1 MKKMLLTICA
11 AFTAGVAQAT
21 GFIER
26 FALAE
31 DRGVILQELLPGSDD
46 AFYYKALHELNQ
58 GDFVGFKATMEGW
71 KRERQSQ
78 GWPAARARE
87 LLNREA
93 LLRYPAAPQESLKYI
108 TELLGLRFDHSRKDA
123 SRVVDLP
130 SEFDNKLVARAGL
143 LARSLKERPAD
154 LSLLE
159 PAGHH
164 LLQDAPLGEAQQ
176 LDLLKRLTRP
186 DFKGLVALI
195 AADLQRRDGAQFGA
209 LEIHSKLTLA
219 QLEELADIRGELWR
233 SERFVE
239 TYLTRLLPPDEVDL
253 ERELDQRDAYYARLW
268 GALQNLIQDFN
279 SRKANLLCNWI
290 RNDLKRGEFNKERL
304 LEYVKY
310 PRAAPYAPRVE
321 GAQRAYALDFNQQY
335 NSRWLPPIGN
345 EEPLVRGCLLRVFAE
360 APDYKEFAPYFKEEY
375 LRALFAEAKIT
386 AGAGTPEQWIPWLS
400 RSQYDAIKRRVD
412 IEFADENPVVAGRD
426 APVVLSAYVKN
437 VKSLIVKVYEIN
449 TENCFRESGVPIDL
463 SMDLDGLTPTHEKV
477 FQYSEADAIRVR
489 REYQFPE
496 LQGRGVYII
505 ELIGNGRSSRALV
518 QKGHLKV
525 VPAITAGGHAFTVFD
540 EDGQPVKECIGWFN
554 GAPFAAAQDGR
565 IYIPF
570 ASVKDEPIVPLEPRA
585 ASSSTASGPG
595 EKYLVVS
602 AGNFSSL
609 IRFNHS
615 SESYTLEGG
624 FYVDREA
631 LIAGELCEVVVRP
644 RLALNGQSVALS
656 LLKKTKLT
664 LTSSDLDGVESKSV
678 VQVPAFSEDADFVH
692 QFRVPARCVRISFTL
707 DGRVEN
713 MALNKEQELAASANF
728 DFNAS
733 ERGTDVRHL
742 FLVRHSKGYT
752 LEVRGKN
759 GEAAADV
766 PVQLAFKH
774 RLFTREINA
783 SLKSD
788 KAGLIQLGELQEIE
802 RLRGTWDGVGARQ
815 CTWNLEQ
822 SGCAYPQ
829 ELHGA
834 VNETLELAVPQTL
847 NVAEDLALLELR
859 GGAYVQEW
867 RAALT
872 CEDGMV
878 KIKGLPAGDYELNLI
893 GLGRKI
899 PVRVTEAKADGRDL
913 ISQRRVLERTK
924 LKPLTIAAVSSTAT
938 ELRVQLA
945 NVSKYARVHLVA
957 ARYTPEFSLA
967 DHLSVAGGHALL
979 AQSWRYPGCHYKS
992 GRDIG
997 DEYRYILERQQ
1008 ARKYPGNMLQ
1018 RPGLLVAPWSTQ
1030 TSEADKESLAVGEPF
1045 GSAADAKSAPA
1056 MLRALG
1062 GRAKRSGA
1070 APADAIGACNFLKE
1084 SAVTLYNLKPDAEGV
1099 LTVPLAALKGKPHLR
1114 IAAVDPESLVVREFA
1129 LAGGA
1134 VATRD
1139 LRLAESLPAGVG
1151 YSEKQRATVLAAGGR
1166 LEIKDLGSAR
1176 FEIYDT
1182 VGKLYNLFDAISNDP
1197 ELKKFDF
1204 VANWPALEPKLKREL
1219 YSKYACHE
1227 LNLFLYFKDQPFFES
1242 VIKPLVAAKKDKRF
1256 VDHWLIGA
1264 DLGQYQSGYGY
1275 SRLNAAERALLAQ
1288 RVAGRKAAI
1297 AREIREQVELLP
1309 ADQER
1314 INRLFDTA
1322 LQGRALDA
1330 GQGVEGYAEE
1340 QINALADGVRA
1351 MAATADKQE
1360 EAAFTGRR
1368 LAGRMRQSNVTVEA
1382 ERAAP
1387 AASGAVLAEEV
1398 SERKAGERDTSA
1410 GDPFAAGLETRGTAR
1425 QLYQRLESTKEW
1437 AENNY
1442 YELPIESQG
1451 PELISANV
1459 FWQEY
1464 AAHRGERGFVSG
1476 QAAEA
1481 ANSLAE
1487 MMLALAVM
1495 DLPFEAAAHLESR
1508 EGGSYKLQAAS
1519 ALVVYHREVLESERA
1534 VEGQALVAQ
1543 RFFRSDDRYRYEGNE
1558 RFDKTVTDEFLKRVV
1573 YGAQVV
1579 LTNPTG
1585 GRLKLRVLLQIPQGA
1600 LPVLGGFYTKGFYVT
1615 LEPYATHMQE
1625 FFFYFPESGKYPHY
1639 PVTLSSDEQVI
1650 GEAAALAFNVVDLLS
1665 SADKE
1670 SWGWISQ
1677 NGSNAEVAEYLK
1689 RHNLYRIDLA
1699 EIAWRMKD
1707 KLYFQEVL
1715 SLLSERLVYDGTL
1728 WSYSLQH
1735 NVPERIAE
1743 YLARGA
1749 FATQCGLS
1757 IDSVLLKIDP
1767 VERNFYQHLE
1777 YAPLVNP
1784 RAHKVGQEHK
1794 ILNQRFRANYER
1806 YMQVLACQPALSE
1819 ADKLAVAWAM
1829 TLQDRIAEAL
1839 QWFGRVERKGI
1850 AEQIQYDYL
1859 DAWLAFYRNDLNQA
1873 QALAE
1878 RYADIGVE
1886 LWRNRFEL
1894 VAAQIKEIKG
1904 EAGLTAV
1911 DRRDRDQAQAALAA
1925 TEPTLEMKVEG
1936 GVVQVKGAN
1945 IKSCVL
1951 NFYPMDIELLFSR
1964 SPFVKADGSQF
1975 ANIRPL
1981 LSVPVEIRS
1990 AKESVEVRV
1999 PESLAARNV
2008 MVEAVT
2014 AGVRRHQ
2021 VYYASTLDVQLVER
2035 YGQLVVRHAGA
2046 GLPVP
2051 AVYVKVYARTG
2062 AGKVIFFKDGYTDL
2076 RGRFDYVSLNGN
2088 EIEGVEMLAVLV
2100 LSDELGAVVREV
2112 SPPAVVR

>member
-1 MKKMLLTICA
+1 MKKMILMICA
-11 AFTAGVAQAT
+11 AFTAGVVQAT
-21 GFIER
+21 SFIER

-46 AFYYKALHELNQ
+46 AFYYKALHELNR
-58 GDFVGFKATMEGW
+58 GDFTAFKKTMEAW
-71 KRERQSQ
+71 KGERQSQ
-78 GWPAARARE
+78 GWPDIRARE

-108 TELLGLRFDHSRKDA
+108 TALLGLRFDHSRKDA
-123 SRVVDLP
+123 SRVVNLP
-130 SEFDNKLVARAGL
+130 SEFDNRQVSRKVL
-143 LARSLKERPAD
+143 LAQVLEERLDD
-154 LSLLE
+154 LRLLE
-159 PAGHH
+159 PAGFH
-164 LLQDAPLGEAQQ
+164 LLQGTPMREAQQ
-176 LDLLKRLTRP
+176 LDLLKRLIRP
-186 DFKGLVALI
+186 DFKGLVGLI
-195 AADLQRRDGAQFGA
+195 AADLQRREGAQFGA

-219 QLEELADIRGELWR
+219 QLEELAGIRGELWR
-233 SERFVE
+233 SECFVE
-239 TYLTRLLPPDEVDL
+239 TYLARLLPQDEVDL

-304 LEYVKY
+304 MEYVKY

-335 NSRWLPPIGN
+335 NARWLPPIGN
-345 EEPLVRGCLLRVFAE
+345 EEPLVRKCLLRVFAE

-375 LRALFAEAKIT
+375 LRAIFAEAKIT

-463 SMDLDGLTPTHEKV
+463 SMDLNGLTPTHEKLY
-477 FQYSEADAIRVR
+477 QYSEADAIRVR

-525 VPAITAGGHAFTVFD
+525 VPSISAGGHAFSVYD
-540 EDGQPVKECIGWFN
+540 EGGQPVQDCIGWFN

-570 ASVKDEPIVPLEPRA
+570 ASVKDKPIMPRVPRA
-585 ASSSTASGPG
+585 ASSPATSGPG

-602 AGNFSSL
+602 TGNFSSL

-664 LTSSDLDGVESKSV
+664 LTSVDLDGVESKAV
-678 VQVPAFSEDADFVH
+678 VQVPAFSEEADFVH
-692 QFRVPARCVRISFTL
+692 QFRVSARCVRISFAL

-713 MALNKEQELAASANF
+713 MSLNKEQELAASASF

-759 GEAAADV
+759 GEAGVDV
-766 PVQLAFKH
+766 PLHLVFKH

-788 KAGLIQLGELQEIE
+788 KDGLIQLGELQEIE
-802 RLRGTWDGVGARQ
+802 RMRGTWDGVGARQ

-847 NVAEDLALLELR
+847 SVSEDLALLELR
-859 GGAYVQEW
+859 GGAYVREW
-867 RAALT
+867 RAALA

-899 PVRVTEAKADGRDL
+899 PVRVTEAKVDGRDL

-924 LKPLTIAAVSSTAT
+924 LKPLTIAAVSSNAT

-957 ARYTPEFSLA
+957 ARYAPEFSLS

-979 AQSWRYPGCHYKS
+979 AQGWRYPGCHYKS

-1008 ARKYPGNMLQ
+1008 AQKYPGNMLQ

-1030 TSEADKESLAVGEPF
+1030 TSEADKESLALGQSFDSVADAP
-1045 GSAADAKSAPA
+1045 SAAAKR
-1056 MLRALG
+1056 RALG

-1084 SAVTLYNLKPDAEGV
+1084 SAVTLYNLKPDAEGAI
-1099 LTVPLAALKGKPHLR
+1099 TVPLAALKGKPHLR

-1139 LRLAESLPAGVG
+1139 LRLAESLPADVG
-1151 YSEKQRATVLAAGGR
+1151 YAEKQRATVLAAGGR

-1227 LNLFLYFKDQPFFES
+1227 LNLFLYFKDQPFFER

-1264 DLGQYQSGYGY
+1264 DLGRYQSGYGY

-1309 ADQER
+1309 VDQEH

-1322 LQGRALDA
+1322 LQGRVLDSR
-1330 GQGVEGYAEE
+1330 QGVEGREKG
-1340 QINALADGVRA
+1340 QPDTQADGERARLTGAEKIEIVASVRSPVMMPKSA
-1351 MAATADKQE
+1351 LQRTIGAAKPMAPTPLVELEVAQC
-1360 EAAFTGRR
+1360 GRK
-1368 LAGRMRQSNVTVEA
+1368 EA
-1382 ERAAP
+1382 ERDM
-1387 AASGAVLAEEV
+1387 SV
-1398 SERKAGERDTSA
+1398 
-1410 GDPFAAGLETRGTAR
+1410 GDPFAAGLEARGTAR

-1451 PELISANV
+1451 PELISANI

-1476 QAAEA
+1476 QAAAA

-1508 EGGSYKLQAAS
+1508 EVGSYKLQAAS

-1534 VEGQALVAQ
+1534 AEGQALVAQ

-1558 RFDKTVTDEFLKRVV
+1558 RFDKTVADEFLKRVV

-1650 GEAAALAFNVVDLLS
+1650 GEAAALTFNVVDALS
-1665 SADKE
+1665 GTDKE

-1677 NGSNAEVAEYLK
+1677 SGSNAEVVEYLK
-1689 RHNLYRIDLA
+1689 SHNLYRTDLA
-1699 EIAWRMKD
+1699 EVAWRMKD

-1715 SLLSERLVYDGTL
+1715 TLLSERLVYDETL
-1728 WSYSLQH
+1728 WSYSLRH
-1735 NVPERIAE
+1735 NVPDWIAE

-1839 QWFGRVERKGI
+1839 QWFGRVERNKI
-1850 AEQIQYDYL
+1850 AEQLQYDYL
-1859 DAWLAFYRNDLNQA
+1859 DAWLAFYRNDLNRA
-1873 QALAE
+1873 QRLAE
-1878 RYADIGVE
+1878 HYADIGVD

-1904 EAGLTAV
+1904 EAGLSAV
-1911 DRRDRDQAQAALAA
+1911 DRRDRNQAQAALAA

-1975 ANIRPL
+1975 ANIRPM
-1981 LSVPVEIRS
+1981 LSQPAEIKN
-1990 AKESVEVRV
+1990 AQEWMEVKV
-1999 PESLAARNV
+1999 PESLATRNV

-2051 AVYVKVYARTG
+2051 AVYVKVYARTH

-2088 EIEGVEMLAVLV
+2088 EIEGIEMLAVLV
-2100 LSDELGAVVREV
+2100 LSDELGAVVCEV
-2112 SPPAVVR
+2112 PPPAEVR